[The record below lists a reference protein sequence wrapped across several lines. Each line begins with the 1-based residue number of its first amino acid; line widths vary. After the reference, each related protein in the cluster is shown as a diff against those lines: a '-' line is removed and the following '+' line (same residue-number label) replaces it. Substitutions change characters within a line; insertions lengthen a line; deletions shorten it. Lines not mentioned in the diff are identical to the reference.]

1 MGPMPLMKEQHWK
14 RHFDTNTKL
23 KRGKKKLSSPI
34 NFVCFL
40 CIEKYTDFFME
51 SAFYTQIASPKRI
64 LDKEVKESIHTFY
77 MLQDIWY
84 DLSSKK
90 QGEEITRL
98 PSSHHMCHGKLVV
111 STFAVPNYIYIYIL
125 FLSFSFTREN
135 SDIL

>member
-77 MLQDIWY
+77 MLQDI
-84 DLSSKK
+84 
-90 QGEEITRL
+90 
-98 PSSHHMCHGKLVV
+98 
-111 STFAVPNYIYIYIL
+111 
-125 FLSFSFTREN
+125 
-135 SDIL
+135 

>member
-14 RHFDTNTKL
+14 WHFGTNTKL

-40 CIEKYTDFFME
+40 CVEKCTYFFTE
-51 SAFYTQIASPKRI
+51 SAFNTQIASPKRL
-64 LDKEVKESIHTFY
+64 LDKEVNESIHTFY
-77 MLQDIWY
+77 MLQDMWY
-84 DLSSKK
+84 DLLSKK

-111 STFAVPNYIYIYIL
+111 STFAVPNYVYIIYL
-125 FLSFSFTREN
+125 KKFLSVVKIMIFYN
-135 SDIL
+135 